1 MGKITFSM
9 PDDVE
14 KNLRDTVGKRV
25 GYHKGALGSA
35 LTEGA
40 KMWIKKSSH

>member
-1 MGKITFSM
+1 MGKITFVM
-9 PDDVE
+9 PDDIEE
-14 KNLRDTVGKRV
+14 KFRQVVGKP